1 MAMYDIAKNVIQS
14 GNYKLTEMLDKLT
27 TLWMEGQ
34 IDKEQRDE
42 LTQMAKQSPD
52 ARAELDVLAKLEDL
66 DRRVAALEAGGGAST
81 CVEPVEYPEYVVGKW
96 YYNGDNVSYN
106 GKHYACIAPAGV
118 VCVWNPDEYATY
130 WEEVV

>member
-14 GNYKLTEMLDKLT
+14 GNYKLTAMLDKLT

-66 DRRVAALEAGGGAST
+66 DRRVAALEAGGGDEEA
-81 CVEPVEYPEYVVGKW
+81 EEYPEYVDGKW
-96 YYNGDNVSYN
+96 YYNGDKASYN
-106 GKHYACIAPAGV
+106 GKRYTCTAPSGV
-118 VCVWNPDEYATY
+118 VCVWSPDEHPAY
-130 WEEVV
+130 WEEVM

>member
-1 MAMYDIAKNVIQS
+1 MAMYDIAKNVIHS

-34 IDKEQRDE
+34 LDEEQRDE

-52 ARAELDVLAKLEDL
+52 ARAELDVLDKLENL
-66 DRRVAALEAGGGAST
+66 DRRVAALEAGEPGGGEA
-81 CVEPVEYPEYVVGKW
+81 EEYPEYVAGKW
-96 YYNGDNVSYN
+96 YYEGDKITYN
-106 GKHYACIAPAGV
+106 GKRYTCIAPAGV

-130 WEEVV
+130 WDEVA

>member
-1 MAMYDIAKNVIQS
+1 MAMYDIAKNVIHS

-34 IDKEQRDE
+34 LDEEQRDE

-52 ARAELDVLAKLEDL
+52 ARAELDVLDKLEDL
-66 DRRVAALEAGGGAST
+66 DRRVAALEAGGG
-81 CVEPVEYPEYVVGKW
+81 VEPVEYPDYVAGKW
-96 YYNGDNVSYN
+96 YYNGDKVSYN
-106 GKHYACIAPAGV
+106 GKRYTCIAPAGV

-130 WEEVV
+130 WDEVA

>member
-1 MAMYDIAKNVIQS
+1 MAMYDISKNVIQS

-66 DRRVAALEAGGGAST
+66 DRRVMALEAGESGGG
-81 CVEPVEYPEYVVGKW
+81 VEPGGHPDYEAGKW
-96 YYNGDNVSYN
+96 YYNGDKMTYN
-106 GKHYACIAPAGV
+106 GKRYTCIAPAGV
-118 VCVWNPDEYATY
+118 VCVWSPDEYAPY
-130 WEEVV
+130 WKEVV

>member
-1 MAMYDIAKNVIQS
+1 MAMYDVAKNVIQS

-34 IDKEQRDE
+34 IDKGQRDE
-42 LTQMAKQSPD
+42 LNQMAKQSPD

-66 DRRVAALEAGGGAST
+66 DRRVAALEAGGG
-81 CVEPVEYPEYVVGKW
+81 VEPVEYPEYVVGKW
-96 YYNGDNVSYN
+96 YYNGDKVSYN

-118 VCVWNPDEYATY
+118 VCVWSPDEYPTY
-130 WEEVV
+130 WEEVM

>member
-1 MAMYDIAKNVIQS
+1 MAMYDIARNVIQS
-14 GNYKLTEMLDKLT
+14 GNYRLTEMLDKLT

-66 DRRVAALEAGGGAST
+66 DRRVMALEAGESGGGKA
-81 CVEPVEYPEYVVGKW
+81 EEYPEYVAGKW
-96 YYNGDNVSYN
+96 YYNGDKVSYN
-106 GKHYACIAPAGV
+106 GKRYTCIAPSGV
-118 VCVWNPDEYATY
+118 VCVWNPDEYPAY
-130 WEEVV
+130 WEVVDG

>member
-1 MAMYDIAKNVIQS
+1 MAMYDIAKNIIQS

-66 DRRVAALEAGGGAST
+66 DRRVAALEAGESGGGE
-81 CVEPVEYPEYVVGKW
+81 EPAEYPEYVAGKW
-96 YYNGDNVSYN
+96 YYNGNKMTYN
-106 GKHYACIAPAGV
+106 GKRYTCIAPDGV
-118 VCVWNPDEYATY
+118 VCVWSPDEYAPY

>member
-1 MAMYDIAKNVIQS
+1 MAMFDVAKNVIQS

-52 ARAELDVLAKLEDL
+52 ARAELDVLSKLEDL
-66 DRRVAALEAGGGAST
+66 DRRVMALEAGESGGG
-81 CVEPVEYPEYVVGKW
+81 VEPVEYPDYVAGKW
-96 YYNGDNVSYN
+96 YYNGDKMTYN
-106 GKHYACIAPAGV
+106 GKRYTCIAPAGV
-118 VCVWNPDEYATY
+118 VCVWSPDEYAPY
-130 WEEVV
+130 WKEVV

>member
-34 IDKEQRDE
+34 IDKGQRDE

-66 DRRVAALEAGGGAST
+66 DRRVAALEAGGGGEEAK
-81 CVEPVEYPEYVVGKW
+81 EYPGYVAGKW
-96 YYNGDNVSYN
+96 YYNGDKVTYN
-106 GKHYACIAPAGV
+106 GKRYTCIAPAGV
-118 VCVWNPDEYATY
+118 VCVWSPDEYATY

>member
-34 IDKEQRDE
+34 IDEEQRDE

-81 CVEPVEYPEYVVGKW
+81 GVEPAEYPEYVAGKW
-96 YYNGDNVSYN
+96 YYNGDKVSYN

-118 VCVWNPDEYATY
+118 VCVWSPDEYATY

>member
-1 MAMYDIAKNVIQS
+1 MAMFDVAKNVIQS

-42 LTQMAKQSPD
+42 LTQMAKQSPE

-66 DRRVAALEAGGGAST
+66 DRRVAALEAGGGA
-81 CVEPVEYPEYVVGKW
+81 EPVEYPDYVAGKW
-96 YYNGDNVSYN
+96 YYNGDKVSYN
-106 GKHYACIAPAGV
+106 GKRYTCIAPAGV

>member
-1 MAMYDIAKNVIQS
+1 MAMFDVARNVIQS

-34 IDKEQRDE
+34 IDEEQRDQ

-66 DRRVAALEAGGGAST
+66 DRRVAALEAGGEEA
-81 CVEPVEYPEYVVGKW
+81 EEYPEYVAGKW
-96 YYNGDNVSYN
+96 YYNGDKMSHN
-106 GKHYACIAPAGV
+106 GKRYTCTAPSGV
-118 VCVWNPDEYATY
+118 VCVWSPDEYVTY
-130 WEEVV
+130 WEEVM

>member
-1 MAMYDIAKNVIQS
+1 MAMYDIARNVIQS
-14 GNYKLTEMLDKLT
+14 GNYKLTETLDKLT

-66 DRRVAALEAGGGAST
+66 DRRVAALEAGGGA
-81 CVEPVEYPEYVVGKW
+81 EPAEYPDYVAGKW
-96 YYNGDNVSYN
+96 YYNGDKVSYN

-118 VCVWNPDEYATY
+118 VCVWSPDEYATY

>member
-66 DRRVAALEAGGGAST
+66 DRRVAALEAGGGA
-81 CVEPVEYPEYVVGKW
+81 EPVEYPDYVAGKW
-96 YYNGDNVSYN
+96 YYNGDKVSYN

-118 VCVWNPDEYATY
+118 VCVWSPDEYATY
-130 WEEVV
+130 WEEVA

>member
-1 MAMYDIAKNVIQS
+1 MAMYDVAKNVIQS

-66 DRRVAALEAGGGAST
+66 DRRVAALEAGESGGG
-81 CVEPVEYPEYVVGKW
+81 VEPVEYPDYVAGKW
-96 YYNGDNVSYN
+96 YYNGDKVTYN
-106 GKHYACIAPAGV
+106 GKRYTCIAPSGV
-118 VCVWNPDEYATY
+118 VCVWSPDEYPTY
-130 WEEVV
+130 WEVING

>member
-1 MAMYDIAKNVIQS
+1 MAMFDVAKNVIQS

-34 IDKEQRDE
+34 LDNEQKDE

-66 DRRVAALEAGGGAST
+66 DRRVAALEAGESGGGEA
-81 CVEPVEYPEYVVGKW
+81 EEYPEYVAGKW
-96 YYNGDNVSYN
+96 YYNGGKMTYN
-106 GKHYACIAPAGV
+106 GKRYTCIAPAGV

-130 WEEVV
+130 WEEVA

>member
-66 DRRVAALEAGGGAST
+66 DRRVAALEAGGEGEEA
-81 CVEPVEYPEYVVGKW
+81 EEYPEYVAGKW
-96 YYNGDNVSYN
+96 YYNGDKVSYN
-106 GKHYACIAPAGV
+106 GKHYTCIAPAGV
-118 VCVWNPDEYATY
+118 VCVWSPDEYVTY
-130 WEEVV
+130 WEEVM

>member
-1 MAMYDIAKNVIQS
+1 MAMYDIAKNAIQS

-66 DRRVAALEAGGGAST
+66 DRRVAALEAEESGGGEA
-81 CVEPVEYPEYVVGKW
+81 EEYPEYVAGKW
-96 YYNGDNVSYN
+96 YYNGDKASHN
-106 GKHYACIAPAGV
+106 GKRYTCIAPTGV
-118 VCVWNPDEYATY
+118 VCVWSPDEYAPY

>member
-1 MAMYDIAKNVIQS
+1 MAMYDVAKNVIQS

-34 IDKEQRDE
+34 IGKEQRDE

-66 DRRVAALEAGGGAST
+66 DRRVAALEAGESGDGEA
-81 CVEPVEYPEYVVGKW
+81 EEYPGYVAGKW
-96 YYNGDNVSYN
+96 YYNGDKVSYN
-106 GKHYACIAPAGV
+106 GKRYTCIAPSGV
-118 VCVWNPDEYATY
+118 VCVWSPDEYATY
-130 WEEVV
+130 WEEVI

>member
-1 MAMYDIAKNVIQS
+1 MAMYDVARNVIQS

-66 DRRVAALEAGGGAST
+66 YRKVAALEAGGGGGEA
-81 CVEPVEYPEYVVGKW
+81 EEYPEYVAGKW
-96 YYNGDNVSYN
+96 YYNGGKMTYN
-106 GKHYACIAPAGV
+106 GKRYTCIAPAGV
-118 VCVWNPDEYATY
+118 VCVWNPDEYPAY
-130 WEEVV
+130 WEEVA